1 MNLWRISKYH
11 DLLGEGGMKASARW
25 HTRGSRIVYL
35 ADSPAGALLE
45 ILVHLEIDKEDIP
58 EPYSLLRIAAPEDVA
73 VESLTPPAGE
83 GWKQD
88 EDLTRRMGDSW
99 LNTGESALA
108 RVPGA
113 IISESWNYLLNPEHP
128 LAERVKIESI
138 IQERYDRRLFRFGS
152 R

>member
-1 MNLWRISKYH
+1 MNLWRISDH
-11 DLLGEGGMKASARW
+11 HNLLGDGGMKASARC

-45 ILVHLEIDKEDIP
+45 ILAHLEIDEEDIP
-58 EPYSLLRIAAPEDVA
+58 EFYSLLKIAAPEDVA
-73 VESLTPPAGE
+73 IEYLTPPTGD

-99 LNTGESALA
+99 LKMGGTALA

-113 IISESWNYLLNPEHP
+113 IISESWNYLLNPEHS
-128 LAERVKIESI
+128 LAARVQIESI